1 VEGDEPGLERR
12 GALGDQLKDMTNSAW
27 AAVFILLACVLA
39 CVALFSHS
47 SNATSV
53 ITISSSIITGAF
65 GYIQGKKDGENSL
78 SVPMNPDSPASTITV
93 TPPAPSTIPN
103 APK

>member
-1 VEGDEPGLERR
+1 M
-12 GALGDQLKDMTNSAW
+12 KDMTNSAW

-47 SNATSV
+47 PAAASV

-78 SVPMNPDSPASTITV
+78 QVPMNPDSPPSTVTV
-93 TPPAPSTIPN
+93 TPQATPIP
-103 APK
+103 KH

>member
-1 VEGDEPGLERR
+1 M
-12 GALGDQLKDMTNSAW
+12 KDMANSAW
-27 AAVFILLACVLA
+27 AAVFIFLACVLA
-39 CVALFSHS
+39 CVALFSRS
-47 SNATSV
+47 PNATSV

-93 TPPAPSTIPN
+93 TPPVQTVPKAP
-103 APK
+103 

>member
-1 VEGDEPGLERR
+1 M
-12 GALGDQLKDMTNSAW
+12 KDMTNSAW
-27 AAVFILLACVLA
+27 AAVFIFLACVLA

-47 SNATSV
+47 SAAASV

-78 SVPMNPDSPASTITV
+78 ANMPPGSQLHTTQSVDTKVPETTPSPA
-93 TPPAPSTIPN
+93 P
-103 APK
+103 

>member
-1 VEGDEPGLERR
+1 V
-12 GALGDQLKDMTNSAW
+12 KDMTNSAW
-27 AAVFILLACVLA
+27 AAVFIALACALA

-47 SNATSV
+47 ANSTSV

-78 SVPMNPDSPASTITV
+78 SVPMNPDSPPSTVTV
-93 TPPAPSTIPN
+93 TPQAQT
-103 APK
+103 APKS